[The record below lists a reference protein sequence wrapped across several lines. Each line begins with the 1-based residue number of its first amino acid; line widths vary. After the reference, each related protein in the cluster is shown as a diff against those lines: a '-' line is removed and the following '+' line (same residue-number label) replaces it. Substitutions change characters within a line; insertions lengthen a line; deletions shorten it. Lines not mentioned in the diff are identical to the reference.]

1 MSMNI
6 VVYGGE
12 PKVKSKGDIRLD
24 RMWSRWRERNTQAAA
39 TVVLRERHIKE
50 LEQRGK
56 EEDWSNEV
64 LESRLM
70 FEQGLLRGDR
80 ARRLWLYTQLGW
92 LGMVTCLA
100 PVLIPLSNW
109 FDFWMNSPAVPRR

>member
-50 LEQRGK
+50 LEQQVAAGK
-56 EEDWSNEV
+56 
-64 LESRLM
+64 
-70 FEQGLLRGDR
+70 Q
-80 ARRLWLYTQLGW
+80 APAPAQAAAPAPAQA
-92 LGMVTCLA
+92 LA
-100 PVLIPLSNW
+100 PAP
-109 FDFWMNSPAVPRR
+109 